1 MKDFDLL
8 ASPLAGTNL
17 IEAAAGTGKTYA
29 IAGLY
34 VRLVVEKGLSPGQ
47 ILVMTYTVAATEE
60 LKERIRNNLRDAALA
75 FAQGT
80 SEDSFLK
87 GLLDRCDS
95 EAGRMLIHNRLRD
108 ALRNFDEAAVFT
120 IHGFCQRML
129 QEHAF
134 ESGSFFDAKMIT
146 DQEEI
151 KREMIEDFWRT
162 HLYEALPEIGGYALV
177 NHLHPQSLSELLTDK
192 ALHEDIRI
200 IPEVMEPPVADIKKQ
215 LAAIRVEFDHLAA
228 VWPGAREEVRD
239 KLKDPGIKANIYGNR
254 VDQFIT
260 ILDDYVSAR
269 QRFFLPPDELT
280 CFTTGKLAAS
290 MKKGCSPPA
299 HEIFPLCQ
307 SLLDKTVEMKKL
319 LDRYLLYL
327 KAELFRTVR
336 LELPIRKQEKNI
348 LFYDDLLSRLKSA
361 LAGRSGPPLAEAI
374 SAKYKAAMVDEF
386 QDTDPTQYAIIH
398 AVFGGS
404 DSILFL
410 IGDPKQAIYSF
421 RGADLF
427 AYMKA
432 AAHVDA
438 KYSMSTNWRADPK
451 LIEAVNA
458 LFSCRENPFVYGEIG
473 FRPAGAG
480 NIPKR
485 ISCRIGTGA
494 EAPFHL
500 WFLSSESTRP
510 LGKQDAR
517 LRIAHAVAAEISRL
531 LDLAR
536 RNMAVINNRP
546 LQEGDIA
553 ILVRR
558 NKEVLQMQANLRFLG
573 IPCVVSSADNVF
585 DSPQAEE
592 IEWVLAA
599 VARPGDERLMRRAL
613 ATSLMGFNGPD
624 LDRLMVDE
632 AAWGVHLAHF
642 KRYHDL
648 WRGRG
653 FMRMFR
659 QWLTDGGVRSRLLAL
674 RNGERSLTN
683 VLHLAEILHR
693 EALEENLGMTGLL
706 KWLSTQRRREKAD
719 HEEHQLRLESDDNA
733 VKIVTI
739 HKSKGLEYPV
749 VFCPFAWDGAQIR
762 KTPFLFHDE
771 KRDRMPV
778 CDLGSENVEDHKNGA
793 VRELLAE
800 NIRLLY
806 VALTRAK
813 HRCYFVWGRFNEAGT
828 SAPFYLFHGRQQPSR
843 DDFVLQMAGD
853 YQSLPVDE
861 MRRQLE
867 AIALHSDGGI
877 AVTEMPEGMGFPYS
891 RAAAEKEFLVCR
903 PFEGKIDISWK
914 VTSFSYLISG
924 RPQST
929 DLPDY
934 DTPVA
939 DERSGLFEDAGS
951 GPGGTITEDIL
962 DFPRGTRSGTFLHAL
977 LEGLDFAERD
987 NEIIR
992 RTISGKL
999 EEHGFDPRWE
1009 TAVSRM
1015 FRNVTDCPL
1024 DTDAEPLKLSAVSQ
1038 TDRINELGFYFPLKS
1053 ITSKGLARL
1062 FGRYGIGGDAG
1073 VDRQPL
1079 GRLHFNIISGY
1090 MRGFMDMVFLYRGRY
1105 FLVDWK
1111 SNFLG
1116 SRVSDYEQE
1125 ALFKAMN
1132 DGFYFLQFHLY
1143 AVALHRYLS
1152 IRVPGYDFCRHFG
1165 GVYYLFLRGI
1175 DPAYGPAFGV
1185 YYDLPPQ
1192 GRIEALC
1199 EGLIADS

>member
-8 ASPLAGTNL
+8 ACPLAGTNL

-34 VRLVVEKGLSPGQ
+34 IRLVVEKGLSPGQ

-60 LKERIRNNLRDAALA
+60 LKERIRNNLRDAAWA

-80 SEDSFLK
+80 SDDPFLK
-87 GLLDRCDS
+87 GLLERCDTES
-95 EAGRMLIHNRLRD
+95 GRKLVHNRLRD

-162 HLYEALPEIGGYALV
+162 HLYDALPEIGGYALM
-177 NHLHPQSLSELLTDK
+177 NRLNPESLSELLTDK
-192 ALHEDIRI
+192 MLHEDIRI
-200 IPEVMEPPVADIKKQ
+200 IPDTTEPSVEDIKE
-215 LAAIRVEFDHLAA
+215 LLTAIKDEYDRLAA
-228 VWPGAREEVRD
+228 VWPGVREEVRD

-254 VDQFIT
+254 VDRFIAS
-260 ILDDYVSAR
+260 LDDYVSAR
-269 QRFFLPPDELT
+269 QRFFLPPEDLT
-280 CFTTGKLAAS
+280 CFTTEKLACS
-290 MKKGCSPPA
+290 MKKGCAPPV
-299 HEIFPLCQ
+299 HGIFPLCQ
-307 SLLDKTVEMKKL
+307 SLLEKTVDLKKM

-327 KAELFRTVR
+327 KAELFRTIR
-336 LELPIRKQEKNI
+336 LGLSIRKQEKNI

-361 LAGRSGPPLAEAI
+361 LAGRSGPALAEAI
-374 SAKYKAAMVDEF
+374 RGKYKAAMVDEF

-438 KYSMSTNWRADPK
+438 KYGMSTNWRADSG
-451 LIEAVNA
+451 LIKAVNA
-458 LFSCRENPFVYGEIG
+458 LFSCREDPFVYEEIG
-473 FRPAGAG
+473 FHPAEAG
-480 NIPKR
+480 NLAER
-485 ISCRIGTGA
+485 TSCRIGSVP
-494 EAPFHL
+494 EAPFRL
-500 WFLSSESTRP
+500 WFVASESTRP

-517 LRIAHAVAAEISRL
+517 LRIARAVAAEISRL

-536 RNMAVINNRP
+536 RNLAVIDNRP
-546 LQEGDIA
+546 LREGDIA

-558 NKEVLQMQANLRFLG
+558 NREVLQMQAVLHSLG

-585 DSPQAEE
+585 ESPEAEE
-592 IEWVLAA
+592 IDRVLSA
-599 VARPGDERLMRRAL
+599 VARPGNERMVRRAL
-613 ATSLMGFNGPD
+613 ATCLMGFDGPD
-624 LDRLMVDE
+624 LDRLMADE
-632 AAWGVHLAHF
+632 AAWGGHLARF
-642 KRYHDL
+642 RRYHDL

-693 EALEENLGMTGLL
+693 QALEENLGMTSLL
-706 KWLSTQRRREKAD
+706 KWLSKQRRHERTD
-719 HEEHQLRLESDDNA
+719 QEEHQLRLESDDNA
-733 VKIVTI
+733 VRIVTV

-762 KTPFLFHDE
+762 KTPFMFHDE
-771 KRDRMPV
+771 KSDRMPV
-778 CDLGSENVEDHKNGA
+778 CDLGSDHVEGHKNSA

-813 HRCYFVWGRFNEAGT
+813 HRCYFVWGRFNEAGA
-828 SAPFYLFHGRQQPSR
+828 SAPFYLLHSRQQPSR
-843 DDFVLQMAGD
+843 DDFIPQMTSN
-853 YQSLPVDE
+853 YQSLSAQE
-861 MRRQLE
+861 MLRQLE
-867 AIALHSDGGI
+867 AIAQRSDGGM
-877 AVTEMPEGMGFPYS
+877 AATEMPEGMCFPYS
-891 RAAAEKEFLVCR
+891 RAAVEKENLDCR
-903 PFEGKIDISWK
+903 PFEGRIDASWK

-934 DTPVA
+934 DTPLS
-939 DERSGLFEDAGS
+939 DERSDLPDDAAGA
-951 GPGGTITEDIL
+951 ITDNIL
-962 DFPRGTRSGTFLHAL
+962 DFPKGTRSGTFLHAL
-977 LEGLDFAERD
+977 LEGLDFSERD
-987 NEIIR
+987 GGIISR
-992 RTISGKL
+992 SVRDKL
-999 EEHGFDPRWE
+999 EEHGFDTRWE
-1009 TAVSRM
+1009 PAISRM

-1024 DTDAEPLKLSAVSQ
+1024 DTDAEPLQLSAIGRA
-1038 TDRINELGFYFPLKS
+1038 DRINELGFYFPLKP
-1053 ITSKGLARL
+1053 ITSRGLARL
-1062 FGRYGIGGDAG
+1062 FGRHGIGGDAG
-1073 VDRQPL
+1073 NVRQHL
-1079 GRLHFNIISGY
+1079 GRLHFNVISGY
-1090 MRGFMDMVFLYRGRY
+1090 MRGFMDMVFRHKGRY

-1116 SRVSDYEQE
+1116 SQVAAYEQK

-1132 DGFYFLQFHLY
+1132 DGFYLLQFHLY
-1143 AVALHRYLS
+1143 AIALHRYLS
-1152 IRVPGYDFCRHFG
+1152 KRVPGYDFHRHFG

-1175 DPAYGPAFGV
+1175 DPAYGPAFGI
-1185 YYDLPPQ
+1185 YYDLPPLE
-1192 GRIEALC
+1192 RVEALC
-1199 EGLIADS
+1199 AGLIADVRGR